1 MNSDSLKQKI
11 QGFLTK
17 IKELSRTQK
26 MIILFVMV
34 LVPAGIAISAFL
46 ILYFKVKRNGDFSSR
61 LLKDLFESLSLRL

>member
-17 IKELSRTQK
+17 IKGLSRTQK

-46 ILYFKVKRNGDFSSR
+46 ILYFKGKKNR
-61 LLKDLFESLSLRL
+61 

>member
-1 MNSDSLKQKI
+1 MIIFGSLTLLYFSIFCSMNSDSLKQKI

-17 IKELSRTQK
+17 IKGLSRTQK

-46 ILYFKVKRNGDFSSR
+46 ILYFKGKKKR
-61 LLKDLFESLSLRL
+61 